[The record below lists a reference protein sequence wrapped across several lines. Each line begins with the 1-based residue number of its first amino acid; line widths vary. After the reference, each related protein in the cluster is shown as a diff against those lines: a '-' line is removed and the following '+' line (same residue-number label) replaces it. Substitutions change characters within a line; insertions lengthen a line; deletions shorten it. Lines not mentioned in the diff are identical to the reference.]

1 MNPVHKAGGRWNTY
15 EIYAKGPEITV
26 KLNGVVT
33 VSAYDKK
40 FPEGRIGIQYNG
52 GPIKVRKLL
61 VKEL

>member
-1 MNPVHKAGGRWNTY
+1 MKS
-15 EIYAKGPEITV
+15 KGPDITV

-33 VSAYDKK
+33 VHAQDAR

-61 VKEL
+61 VREL